1 MPVVSQNEVVCQI
14 FVPDEEAMLTLGEQ
28 LAKVLR
34 QGDLVLFEG
43 NLGAGKTTLIRG
55 ILAGLGWKEPVR
67 SPTYNIFSPYG
78 TDPPVVHADLYRLAD
93 ARGTG
98 IEDYLDS
105 HLCLIEWPDALASLV
120 RLEECPRVQIT
131 TEGTGRRVT
140 LSNIIL

>member
-1 MPVVSQNEVVCQI
+1 MPELGQHEEVSQI
-14 FVPDEEAMLTLGEQ
+14 FVPDEEAMLMLGEQ
-28 LAKVLR
+28 IAKVLR

-43 NLGAGKTTLIRG
+43 SLGAGKTTLIRG
-55 ILAGLGWKEPVR
+55 ILVGLGWKEPVR
-67 SPTYNIFSPYG
+67 SPTYNIFAPYD

-98 IEDYLDS
+98 IEDYLDT
-105 HLCLIEWPDALASLV
+105 HLCLIEWPEALASLV
-120 RLEECPRVQIT
+120 RMDECPRVQIM